1 MYVQVV
7 IVPDYRKNI
16 NESLL
21 QARFDGE
28 EYVLGQIFEGQSK
41 EENARLLWGE
51 FENLV
56 QDEAFWE
63 GFNELALEY
72 ETSLPCKSNNS

>member
-1 MYVQVV
+1 MYVV
-7 IVPDYRKNI
+7 IVSEFRKNI
-16 NESLL
+16 NGSL

-28 EYVLGQIFEGQSK
+28 EYALGQIFEGQSK
-41 EENARLLWGE
+41 EENARLLRGE

-56 QDEAFWE
+56 QGEAFRE

-72 ETSLPCKSNNS
+72 ETSLPRK